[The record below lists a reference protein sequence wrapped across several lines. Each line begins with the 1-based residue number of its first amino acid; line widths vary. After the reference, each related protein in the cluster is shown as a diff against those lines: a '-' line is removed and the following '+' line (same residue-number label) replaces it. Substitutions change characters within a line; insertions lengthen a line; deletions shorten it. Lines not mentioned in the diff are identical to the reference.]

1 MSVGISL
8 SVCRGVCFCFPP
20 QRLLLLFS
28 LSFVPPRHAPFA
40 ARSFNHAPCPLTAQ
54 PRCTT
59 HSPPPT
65 PARPHPHPTP
75 RPGPPS
81 PLSASLPRRRA
92 VRQPLPC
99 PDLTSGPNLH
109 AKVSAADQS
118 EKLRYQCFH
127 NNYLHSPFAKTYCLK
142 CWLKKRLQPSLR
154 HSSMPPTPL
163 LPL

>member
-1 MSVGISL
+1 M
-8 SVCRGVCFCFPP
+8 
-20 QRLLLLFS
+20 RLFGPKNRHGLVIASTRSRCLFLFS
-28 LSFVPPRHAPFA
+28 PATSAFALFPFLRLPRHAPFA

-54 PRCTT
+54 LRCTT

-81 PLSASLPRRRA
+81 RLSASLPRRRA

-118 EKLRYQCFH
+118 EKLRYQWHVYF
-127 NNYLHSPFAKTYCLK
+127 YWGGAL
-142 CWLKKRLQPSLR
+142 
-154 HSSMPPTPL
+154 SMSR
-163 LPL
+163 